1 MFETS
6 ADPSHIIETKNLKQ
20 VNDKDTLTGIVK
32 QVIKDNS
39 KPVDDFKLGKENAL
53 QFLVGKVM
61 ANSKGQANP
70 EVVKEILK
78 KEILN

>member
-1 MFETS
+1 
-6 ADPSHIIETKNLKQ
+6 LKQ
-20 VNDKDTLTGIVK
+20 VNDEESLTEIVK
-32 QVIKDNS
+32 QVIKDNP
-39 KPVDDFKLGKENAL
+39 KPVDDLKSGKENAL

-61 ANSKGQANP
+61 GSSKGQANP